1 MEVARM
7 SQQTLSTDTVEQLF
21 NQHETRP
28 ELWISELQSGRVR
41 QDTIH
46 ATPPVDPVYRDKLIH
61 ETGDEIAE
69 AITEL
74 INKTDA
80 PTEVLTSPRP

>member
-1 MEVARM
+1 MKCA
-7 SQQTLSTDTVEQLF
+7 
-21 NQHETRP
+21 P
-28 ELWISELQSGRVR
+28 ELWIGELLSGRVR

-69 AITEL
+69 AITKL
-74 INKTDA
+74 SKQIYA
-80 PTEVLTSPRP
+80 PIEVLT